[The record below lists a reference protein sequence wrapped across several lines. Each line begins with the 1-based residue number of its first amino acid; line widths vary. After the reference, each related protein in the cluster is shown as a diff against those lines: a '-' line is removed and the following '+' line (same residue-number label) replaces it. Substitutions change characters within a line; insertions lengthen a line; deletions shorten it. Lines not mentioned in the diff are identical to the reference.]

1 VSDELESPEDGFADD
16 STVAGNDPGSTQ
28 AEYPGGPEPL
38 DLDAILL
45 ADLEPSEPTSTPVEV
60 TDEIFNSFKENFG
73 EDESASLL
81 RHWGDN
87 VAPNQ
92 SLTRALISDH
102 QELQSALDNHLSL
115 DDGLDLEG
123 AQLIGAFLA
132 ERGGYPDIDSMVRE
146 HEEIGHIFDES
157 FDESTG
163 RLSASGTLRVLHYI
177 AKHSGYTYK
186 GK

>member
-1 VSDELESPEDGFADD
+1 MAEVDDITDGLGGDD
-16 STVAGNDPGSTQ
+16 PDSTQ

-45 ADLEPSEPTSTPVEV
+45 ADVEPSEPSAVPVEV
-60 TDEIFNSFKENFG
+60 TDEIFNSFKEDWG
-73 EDESASLL
+73 EDESASLQK
-81 RHWGDN
+81 HWGDN
-87 VAPNQ
+87 AHANQ
-92 SLTRALISDH
+92 SLTRALVEDH
-102 QELQSALDNHLSL
+102 QELQAALDEHLSL

-132 ERGGYPDIDSMVRE
+132 EKAGFPDVNSMVRE
-146 HEEIGHIFDES
+146 HEEIGHIFNES

-177 AKHSGYTYK
+177 AKHSGYQFK
-186 GK
+186 GKQA